1 MELENTGKFN
11 HPLFGSLTTITN
23 ESQDIFFIGKEV
35 CDLLG
40 YSNASKTISDHCK
53 GYNKTLLPSI
63 GGNQESIIIPERD
76 LYRLVMRSKKP
87 EAEKFEEWVVAEVL
101 PSIRKT
107 GKFEVAT
114 IPSYQI
120 ENPAER
126 ARAWAVE
133 YEEKLLLQET
143 NTKLQ
148 YRSDFVDVCFD
159 TDGVFSMEE
168 TCKILK
174 LPYGRNTMLQKLR
187 ELKVFLK
194 SNTPS
199 QKFISNG
206 YFKVVENI
214 IENGEFKKLVSTTYA
229 TQKGIGYIHKIL
241 NT

>member
-1 MELENTGKFN
+1 MKELILSDSTTKRMSSREVALITGKEHKNVLRTIKQVVESDIDKVGLIYELNSYVAENGKSNPEYLFDKNTSLFFIAKIDNNFLMAVINRWQELE
-11 HPLFGSLTTITN
+11 
-23 ESQDIFFIGKEV
+23 
-35 CDLLG
+35 
-40 YSNASKTISDHCK
+40 A
-53 GYNKTLLPSI
+53 
-63 GGNQESIIIPERD
+63 
-76 LYRLVMRSKKP
+76 KP
-87 EAEKFEEWVVAEVL
+87 
-101 PSIRKT
+101 T
-107 GKFEVAT
+107 
-114 IPSYQI
+114 PSYQI

-143 NTKLQ
+143 NAKLQ

-214 IENGEFKKLVSTTYA
+214 IENGEFKKLISTTYA
-229 TQKGIGYIHKIL
+229 TQKGIGYIHKLL
-241 NT
+241 NN

>member
-1 MELENTGKFN
+1 MSELIKITQTDNGPVSSARELHEKLEVKTEFAKWCKRMFEYGFVEDVDY
-11 HPLFGSLTTITN
+11 SLVKIGARNAHNKTDYALTIDAAK
-23 ESQDIFFIGKEV
+23 EISMLQRSEIGKKIRRYYIE
-35 CDLLG
+35 
-40 YSNASKTISDHCK
+40 YEKSR
-53 GYNKTLLPSI
+53 
-63 GGNQESIIIPERD
+63 NQ
-76 LYRLVMRSKKP
+76 
-87 EAEKFEEWVVAEVL
+87 VVV
-101 PSIRKT
+101 
-107 GKFEVAT
+107 
-114 IPSYQI
+114 PSYQI

-133 YEEKLLLQET
+133 FEEKLLLQET
-143 NTKLQ
+143 NAKLQ

-214 IENGEFKKLVSTTYA
+214 IENGEFKKLISTTYA
-229 TQKGIGYIHKIL
+229 TQKGIGYIHKLL